1 MILIITSEFKDFVQ
15 ADIDRIEIM
24 LKRNATKDELLK
36 LHREI
41 DGRYQSCVM
50 NWYQGF
56 YFVMNTQGSNPSINY
71 RKFETCFNE
80 VSANLSMMK
89 SKLETYLFGM
99 NAVSLPEPPTTTVNV
114 NTNVNINITFEQVRS
129 QIEDMTSLTDE
140 QTQDILSKVNEIESV
155 VNSGSSKKSKWEKI
169 KPILI
174 WLADKSFDVAMTVL
188 PLLLKVQS

>member
-1 MILIITSEFKDFVQ
+1 MLIVPDEFKNSVKTDI
-15 ADIDRIEIM
+15 ARIDKALKLNTPKDDLIDLHRDIDG
-24 LKRNATKDELLK
+24 K
-36 LHREI
+36 
-41 DGRYQSCVM
+41 YQSCVT

-155 VNSGSSKKSKWEKI
+155 VNSTSSKKTKWEKI
-169 KPILI
+169 KPVLT
-174 WLADKSFDVAMTVL
+174 WLADKSFDVAMTIL
-188 PLLLKVQS
+188 PLLLKIQG